1 MFRTQLLRPVPMLLT
16 QRALHSG
23 AEIAFEDRLRAVDYR
38 TLEARTARMA
48 GHLVAAGLRPGDR
61 VVVCLGNRVE
71 SVETT
76 IAVTRAGC
84 VGIPVSPNL
93 GDTELRWLIRQNRP
107 AAVFATSLS
116 EGLLHA
122 HRPRAPLT
130 VVVPE
135 DGSTTSIPGWC
146 AHFEDLAS
154 TEPTALPRDDYG
166 IDDPAWILYSRR
178 TGARPADVVATQ
190 RSSVWSVLSCFQ
202 RMFAGGGLHPLPVPL
217 SFGYA
222 HILCILGV
230 IALGGSARLAG
241 FLPDEVL
248 DQAGGHDYTL
258 LAGIHAPARVC
269 LTAGLAGGPAELL
282 RQAPLLNLLVP

>member
-1 MFRTQLLRPVPMLLT
+1 MFRTRLLRPVPMLLT
-16 QRALHSG
+16 QRALQSG
-23 AEIAFEDRLRAVDYR
+23 PAIAFEDRLRTVDYR

-48 GHLVAAGLRPGDR
+48 GHLVAAGLRAGDC
-61 VVVCLGNRVE
+61 VVIYLGNRVE

-93 GDTELRWLIRQNRP
+93 GDDVLHWLIQQNRP
-107 AAVFATSLS
+107 AALFTTSRS
-116 EGLLHA
+116 EGALQA
-122 HRPRAPLT
+122 QRAPVT
-130 VVVPE
+130 VVLPE

-146 AHFEDLAS
+146 LHFEELAS
-154 TEPTALPRDDYG
+154 TGPTALPRDDFG
-166 IDDPAWILYSRR
+166 IDDPAWILYAPRPGAHP
-178 TGARPADVVATQ
+178 TGVVATQ
-190 RSSVWSVLSCFQ
+190 RSSVWPVLSCYQ
-202 RMFAGGGLHPLPVPL
+202 RMFAGGGLHLLPVPL
-217 SFGYA
+217 SYSYA

-241 FLPDEVL
+241 FVPDEVL
-248 DQAGGHDYTL
+248 EQVGGPDYTL
-258 LAGIHAPARVC
+258 LAGVRPPGRVC